1 MNSQKTRSHR
11 ELVGELRHL
20 IPSVLDCGRYEL
32 FSVVTHEDA
41 DGVTVVALGKPRAPE
56 HAEDGS
62 ST

>member
-20 IPSVLDCGRYEL
+20 IPSMLDCGRYEL

-41 DGVTVVALGKPRAPE
+41 DGVTVVALGKPRAP
-56 HAEDGS
+56 HAEDRGS
-62 ST
+62 T